1 MTNYTQDYIKT
12 LNDEQKVELFDELY
26 FKGIKEGDGNVILDW
41 GVSVMNHPTI
51 DEDDEIM
58 EDFKLL
64 YINNLPTI
72 K

>member
-1 MTNYTQDYIKT
+1 MTNYKEDYINT

-41 GVSVMNHPTI
+41 GISVMNHPTI
-51 DEDDEIM
+51 NEDDEIM

-64 YINNLPTI
+64 YINNLSI
-72 K
+72 IN